1 MRGHLWEQTYLPLVV
16 GRRLLWSPCTTG
28 PLAVARQ
35 VCTFH
40 DVVPLEHPEWFSPR
54 FAQWYAWLL
63 PKLAK
68 RVRHIV
74 AVSEFTRGRIVELLG
89 VSPERVTVI
98 PNGVDACFFP
108 RGADEVRAA
117 IQALGWPERYFLCLG
132 VELRKNTIKLLEAWR
147 RAQNR
152 LPEEIHLVLAG
163 AGTLPGVHVDMSAT
177 LPPRTINAGYI
188 EDKHMPAAYSGA
200 LCLVFP
206 TLYEGFG
213 LPALEAMACG
223 SPVIVSN
230 TTALPEVVGDAGLLV
245 DPTDRTIAER
255 CPAGAVCRYGRFRR
269 IGHGALGERSRSP
282 RLRLAVRC
290 AERLQWPSRGV
301 RWPGRQPA
309 GLLPCFPGMR
319 RRAAGVSRLL
329 METSSFSRRPRTQ
342 VPHAASLRSARA
354 VVHALRA
361 LHAPGFAAG
370 PCRPLI
376 HSGNP
381 ASSRNR
387 SVLPRMVTAIA
398 TMPSFTW

>member
-1 MRGHLWEQTYLPLVV
+1 MPVVAINARSFTQILTGVQRYALEVSRRLQGQVDCIRPDKPLAGMRGHLWEQTYLPLVV

-40 DVVPLEHPEWFSPR
+40 DVVPLEHPEWFTPR

-63 PKLAK
+63 PKLAQ

-89 VSPERVTVI
+89 VSPERVTAI
-98 PNGVDACFFP
+98 PNGVNACFFP

-117 IQALGWPERYFLCLG
+117 IQALGWPEHYFLCLG

-147 RAQNR
+147 RAQKR
-152 LPEEIHLVLAG
+152 LPDEIQLVIAG
-163 AGTLPGVHVDMSAT
+163 AGTLPGVHVNMSTT

-230 TTALPEVVGDAGLLV
+230 STALPEVVGGAGLLV
-245 DPTDRTIAER
+245 DPTDTDSIAE
-255 CPAGAVCRYGRFRR
+255 A
-269 IGHGALGERSRSP
+269 
-282 RLRLAVRC
+282 
-290 AERLQWPSRGV
+290 
-301 RWPGRQPA
+301 
-309 GLLPCFPGMR
+309 M
-319 RRAAGVSRLL
+319 VSVA
-329 METSSFSRRPRTQ
+329 SS
-342 VPHAASLRSARA
+342 ASLRSEMASRGLARA
-354 VVHALRA
+354 RRFSWDATA
-361 LHAPGFAAG
+361 DG
-370 PCRPLI
+370 I
-376 HSGNP
+376 
-381 ASSRNR
+381 SR
-387 SVLPRMVTAIA
+387 LLEMY
-398 TMPSFTW
+398 